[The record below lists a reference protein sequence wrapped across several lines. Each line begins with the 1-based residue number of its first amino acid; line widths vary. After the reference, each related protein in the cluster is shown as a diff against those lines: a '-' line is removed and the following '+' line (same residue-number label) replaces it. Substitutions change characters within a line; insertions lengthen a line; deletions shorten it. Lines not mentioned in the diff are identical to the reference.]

1 MSKKISESLHAL
13 VLDVKFG
20 KGAFCQTMD
29 IAKVLSKR
37 MVNCFFF
44 G

>member
-1 MSKKISESLHAL
+1 MSKKIVESPEAL

-20 KGAFCQTMD
+20 KGAFCQTME
-29 IAKVLSKR
+29 IAKILSKR
-37 MVNCFFF
+37 MVNRVFF